1 MNIFSGKKQKEFNF
15 KIYTNEYLKLKKPTE
30 AEADNETVFKFTA
43 LGDFDFNNVSNVPY
57 EPLEAGDFSS
67 DSIQSTPFTIS
78 IQAIYTPFVTSK
90 KDNLEVL
97 RNKTNKVIEALEKYS
112 RSNTTLLT
120 IMNEYPVLKIY
131 KDLLLKQFNYK
142 LKDGVGLFANLG
154 FQESRISTN
163 NPDGL
168 PADDVENPENGAS
181 KDNGT
186 VSTKETTKEVT
197 PS

>member
-30 AEADNETVFKFTA
+30 AEADDETVFKFTA
-43 LGDFDFNNVSNVPY
+43 LGDFKFNNVSNIPY

-97 RNKTNKVIEALEKYS
+97 RNKTNKVITSLQEYS
-112 RSNTTLLT
+112 RNNTTLLT

-131 KDLLLKQFNYK
+131 KDLLLKQFDYE
-142 LKDGVGLFANLG
+142 LRDGVGLFANLV
-154 FQESRISTN
+154 FQEIRISTN

-168 PADDVENPENGAS
+168 PEDDVENPENGAS

>member
-30 AEADNETVFKFTA
+30 AEADDETVFKFTA
-43 LGDFDFNNVSNVPY
+43 LGDFKFNNVSNIPY

-78 IQAIYTPFVTSK
+78 IQAIYTPVITSK
-90 KDNLEVL
+90 KDNLESL
-97 RNKTNKVIEALEKYS
+97 RNKTNKLIASLEEYS
-112 RSNTTLLT
+112 RNNTTLLT

-131 KDLLLKQFNYK
+131 KDLLLKQFDYE
-142 LKDGVGLFANLG
+142 LRDGVGLFANLV
-154 FQESRISTN
+154 FQEIRISTN

-168 PADDVENPENGAS
+168 PEGDVENPENGAS

-186 VSTKETTKEVT
+186 VLTKDTTKEVT
-197 PS
+197 PT

>member
-30 AEADNETVFKFTA
+30 AEADDETVFKFTA
-43 LGDFDFNNVSNVPY
+43 LGDFKFNNVSNIPY

-78 IQAIYTPFVTSK
+78 IQAIYTPVITSK
-90 KDNLEVL
+90 KDNLESL
-97 RNKTNKVIEALEKYS
+97 RNKTNKLIASLEEYS
-112 RSNTTLLT
+112 RNNTTLLT

-131 KDLLLKQFNYK
+131 KDLLLKQFDYE
-142 LKDGVGLFANLG
+142 LRDGVGLFANLV
-154 FQESRISTN
+154 FQEIRISTN

-168 PADDVENPENGAS
+168 PEDDVENPENGAS

-186 VSTKETTKEVT
+186 VLTKDTTKEVT
-197 PS
+197 PT